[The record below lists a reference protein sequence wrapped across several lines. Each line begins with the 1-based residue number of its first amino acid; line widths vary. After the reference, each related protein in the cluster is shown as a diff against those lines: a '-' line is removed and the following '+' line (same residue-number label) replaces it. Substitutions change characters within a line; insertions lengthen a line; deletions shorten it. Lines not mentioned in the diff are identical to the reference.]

1 MCMNDIDICRFLV
14 IIVGVYQL
22 FTSCKNCTDPSYGLQ
37 GPWFLMLYAPF
48 MQLRLFSFSGVSND
62 HLAVNTFNLIY
73 MMPGHTHIRDCG
85 ERSDQT
91 HEASVLSA
99 LLVQLDGRSMS
110 LESGALYGD
119 CWLDEYVSH
128 AVLAWT
134 NPSVPIQVSSLMMT
148 GVNPRTLLSAG
159 ATWIPIVSLMRYV
172 FYLC

>member
-1 MCMNDIDICRFLV
+1 MKLMCMNDIDICRFLV

-110 LESGALYGD
+110 LESGRYMETVGWMSTSVTL
-119 CWLDEYVSH
+119 CWPGLTQVFPSRCP
-128 AVLAWT
+128 AWWW
-134 NPSVPIQVSSLMMT
+134 PE
-148 GVNPRTLLSAG
+148 
-159 ATWIPIVSLMRYV
+159 
-172 FYLC
+172 